1 MAKQTQENSIL
12 NIQTP
17 EMTKQLAALPKNG
30 ETYDEI
36 ALQAVLDRVE
46 YTRSKKFSTRSIAEL
61 IEYSHMGRETEQ
73 FNIGIELEQRIRTS
87 ISAMIAKAF
96 TRSDETLAMVNRV
109 QTKVNN
115 LDALY
120 KTDSDRLT
128 ELARVAKQIDRVV
141 LKSGE

>member
-1 MAKQTQENSIL
+1 
-12 NIQTP
+12 
-17 EMTKQLAALPKNG
+17 
-30 ETYDEI
+30 
-36 ALQAVLDRVE
+36 
-46 YTRSKKFSTRSIAEL
+46 
-61 IEYSHMGRETEQ
+61 MGRETEQ